1 MEESKKV
8 LEIEVPQGCEIDK
21 EQSTFEKIV
30 FKKVEEK
37 LTYEKITN
45 KLFDNK
51 IYYYIN
57 AFGDIKNTNSAYSIC
72 HTIIPHG
79 APTAQQLERLL
90 AINKLMNVA
99 YYLNNG
105 CKSDLNDWKQ
115 EKCFIY
121 YDIKTQKIDFGVCR
135 GVINGVICFNSREL
149 AKQAVEILGEETI
162 KLALGVI

>member
-1 MEESKKV
+1 MKELKKV
-8 LEIEVPQGCEIDK
+8 LEIEVPQGYEIDK
-21 EQSTFEKIV
+21 ENSTLEKIV

-99 YYLNNG
+99 YYLNDG
-105 CKSDLNDWKQ
+105 WEPDWESYIEYKY
-115 EKCFIY
+115 FIY
-121 YDIKTQKIDFGVCR
+121 YENKIFKMGSNTSVNYGV
-135 GVINGVICFNSREL
+135 VYFKSKEL
-149 AKQAVEILGEETI
+149 AKQAIEILGAKTI